1 MSFGRMA
8 NQFLLYVLK
17 DDLRCALLILVVT
30 AMEAVYVLEQPS
42 TSLLM
47 LHERFVWLV
56 ETLGNLGI
64 KVPSCVDILSPP
76 EDTVMV
82 FLCVFFPAYGS
93 TTNTCVVVVWE
104 CHCFGLRGSN
114 DCFLTLGSRSAIEHI
129 FKWHFLQQLRCF
141 TNTFGCELFNTLH
154 PRDPFYFPTVAG

>member
-1 MSFGRMA
+1 MHDVYIYIYIIDIEKHRDNMTYMCVSLKYVYIYIYYRNLDIYGKRERERERYIYIYILCLGIMTTMSFGRMA

-64 KVPSCVDILSPP
+64 KVPSVL
-76 EDTVMV
+76 V
-82 FLCVFFPAYGS
+82 S
-93 TTNTCVVVVWE
+93 TFC
-104 CHCFGLRGSN
+104 
-114 DCFLTLGSRSAIEHI
+114 
-129 FKWHFLQQLRCF
+129 
-141 TNTFGCELFNTLH
+141 H
-154 PRDPFYFPTVAG
+154 PRKIL